1 MESVPPMTPEA
12 AQASLQEL
20 TSARERIASRITSPW
35 WYRVGAALCVAS
47 GFVGTSLLIGNS
59 GPGVPDGDSYPAGYV
74 LVALGCCIGLPVLL
88 WALHRSTGVS
98 IDRYS
103 QGMARHEIVMFSLIA
118 VGFLLQGWL
127 RVPFA
132 LAAVGVV
139 AFVVMYDNERRID
152 ISLRERVRAGR

>member
-20 TSARERIASRITSPW
+20 TSARERIANRITLPW
-35 WYRVGAALCVAS
+35 WYRVGAALCMAS
-47 GFVGTSLLIGNS
+47 GFVGMSLLTGNS
-59 GPGVPDGDSYPAGYV
+59 GPGGPGYPGGIE
-74 LVALGCCIGLPVLL
+74 LTLGCCIGFPVLL

-98 IDRYS
+98 IDRYDE
-103 QGMARHEIVMFSLIA
+103 GVARHELVIFSLMA

-139 AFVVMYDNERRID
+139 VLVVQYDIERRID
-152 ISLRERVRAGR
+152 TSLRERVRASG

>member
-20 TSARERIASRITSPW
+20 TSARERIANRITSPW
-35 WYRVGAALCVAS
+35 WYRVGAALCMAS
-47 GFVGTSLLIGNS
+47 GLVGMSLLTGNS
-59 GPGVPDGDSYPAGYV
+59 GPGGPGYPGGFELM
-74 LVALGCCIGLPVLL
+74 LVCCIGFPVLM

-98 IDRYS
+98 IDRYDE
-103 QGMARHEIVMFSLIA
+103 GVARYELVMFALIA

-132 LAAVGVV
+132 LAAVGIVASVV
-139 AFVVMYDNERRID
+139 QYDIERRID
-152 ISLRERVRAGR
+152 TSLRERVRVGG